1 MAARDDGAK
10 GRGNGNEKDERE
22 RRFRVRWI
30 AQSSGIVIVLRNS
43 NLEKN
48 YNDDVAT
55 VRASRSFSCRKIPYD
70 RCR

>member
-30 AQSSGIVIVLRNS
+30 AQSSGNVIVLHNS
-43 NLEKN
+43 NLKKITTTTSRL
-48 YNDDVAT
+48 YARVA
-55 VRASRSFSCRKIPYD
+55 VVFLPENSLRPM
-70 RCR
+70 